1 MSQLNRVYTHTY
13 RFFKIH
19 FSIVFSFTGMVIA
32 MGCMAEESDLASS
45 TAHPASYPVV
55 SKDSFYRGKA
65 SGA

>member
-1 MSQLNRVYTHTY
+1 
-13 RFFKIH
+13 
-19 FSIVFSFTGMVIA
+19 MVIA